1 MQTER
6 MFDAM
11 ARKYDRLNRVLSLG
25 LDRGWRRATI
35 RALGDI
41 RGKSVLDVATGSGDL
56 ALAALAAGAARVT
69 AIDVSAA
76 MLDAAA
82 AKAGR
87 CGCPQRVVLARAAAE
102 ALPFADDS
110 FDAVCAG
117 FGARNF
123 ADLEKGLAEMR
134 RVLKP
139 GGRVVVL
146 EFSRPRALPL
156 RPPHRFYLKRVI
168 PLIGGALTGRR
179 SAYAYLGESILA
191 FPDGADFMNV
201 LSRAGFSR
209 VTCRRLTLGVCSIY
223 TAEKRT
229 GTSSEWP

>member
-1 MQTER
+1 METER
-6 MFDAM
+6 LFDEIAPL
-11 ARKYDRLNRVLSLG
+11 YDRLNRILSLG
-25 LDRGWRRATI
+25 LDRGWRRAAV

-41 RGKSVLDVATGSGDL
+41 KGKSVLDVAAGSGDL
-56 ALAALAAGAARVT
+56 ALAVLAAGAARVT

-82 AKAGR
+82 TKAGR
-87 CGCPQRVVLARAAAE
+87 RGCLERIVLARAAAE
-102 ALPFADDS
+102 ALPFAADS

-123 ADLEKGLAEMR
+123 AGLEKGLAEMR

-139 GGRVVVL
+139 GGRSVVL
-146 EFSRPRALPL
+146 EFSRPRAFFL

-168 PLIGGALTGRR
+168 PLVGGALTGRR

-191 FPDGADFMNV
+191 FPDGADFSTVM
-201 LSRAGFSR
+201 SRAGFSH
-209 VTCRRLTLGVCSIY
+209 VTCRRLSMGICSLY
-223 TAEKRT
+223 AATKRA
-229 GTSSEWP
+229 G